1 MKGMSDVLKGVL
13 LLGALLILALTSLPS
28 SSDAQTSVTCEGA
41 GHTCHAIDGG
51 GVTHHY
57 KLIPAT

>member
-1 MKGMSDVLKGVL
+1 MKRMDDVLKGVL
-13 LLGALLILALTSLPS
+13 FLSALLILILTSSPGS
-28 SSDAQTSVTCEGA
+28 TEAQSVTCEGT

-51 GVTHHY
+51 GTVHHY

>member
-1 MKGMSDVLKGVL
+1 MKKVSAVLKGVL
-13 LLGALLILALTSLPS
+13 LLGALLILALTSLPNS
-28 SSDAQTSVTCEGA
+28 TEAQSVTCEGP
-41 GHTCHAIDGG
+41 GHSCHAIDGG